1 MRTQHGQRQ
10 APGAPPSQARPPCK
24 GGRWHGMGT
33 SAAGTYCRS
42 RGGLTKAYGVP
53 GAGACWSGPEL
64 SCLAGQQASP
74 FIDGTPPF
82 RSALPPPPCLPSH
95 STSWLLPPALP
106 SSLLSVFFSL
116 LSNVM
121 MYLAEVG
128 GQGQKDPN
136 QRNGQETIPSTNC
149 LDGGER
155 WTGAGRQTQP

>member
-1 MRTQHGQRQ
+1 MRTQHEQRQ
-10 APGAPPSQARPPCK
+10 ALGAPPSQARPPCK

-64 SCLAGQQASP
+64 SCLPGQQASP

-106 SSLLSVFFSL
+106 SSLLSVFSVSSL
-116 LSNVM
+116 QCHDVL
-121 MYLAEVG
+121 G
-128 GQGQKDPN
+128 GSWGP
-136 QRNGQETIPSTNC
+136 
-149 LDGGER
+149 
-155 WTGAGRQTQP
+155 GAKVSKSKKWAGNDTFN

>member
-10 APGAPPSQARPPCK
+10 APRAPPSQARPPAREA
-24 GGRWHGMGT
+24 GGMGWGQVLQGP
-33 SAAGTYCRS
+33 ADLGR
-42 RGGLTKAYGVP
+42 LTKAYGVLELAP
-53 GAGACWSGPEL
+53 AGVDL
-64 SCLAGQQASP
+64 SSPCLAGQQASP

-82 RSALPPPPCLPSH
+82 RSALPPPPCLPS
-95 STSWLLPPALP
+95 STSWLLPPALHSL
-106 SSLLSVFFSL
+106 SSLRFLSFL
-116 LSNVM
+116 NVM